1 MLGGTH
7 KSNASTTGQTPS
19 KLILVLQN
27 LRTRRSH
34 ETAYISSA
42 ASMSHSNDQSLW
54 DQIRVEFEECL
65 CVHVCVFVCG
75 TDMEYNL
82 GDKYVCIRNVQTHIL
97 VRRYETE
104 GRANFQVTESHH
116 EPSHMVFSD
125 FKCHLMIFY

>member
-54 DQIRVEFEECL
+54 DQIRVEFEGN
-65 CVHVCVFVCG
+65 VCVCMCVCSCV
-75 TDMEYNL
+75 E
-82 GDKYVCIRNVQTHIL
+82 QTWNITWEINMSVYGMYKL
-97 VRRYETE
+97 IY
-104 GRANFQVTESHH
+104 
-116 EPSHMVFSD
+116 
-125 FKCHLMIFY
+125 

>member
-54 DQIRVEFEECL
+54 DRIHVEFEGNV
-65 CVHVCVFVCG
+65 CVCMCVFVCG
-75 TDMEYNL
+75 TNMEYNL
-82 GDKYVCIRNVQTHIL
+82 GDKYVYVWNVQTHIF
-97 VRRYETE
+97 VCRYEIK
-104 GRANFQVTESHH
+104 GRALNLKS
-116 EPSHMVFSD
+116 
-125 FKCHLMIFY
+125 Y

>member
-42 ASMSHSNDQSLW
+42 ASMSHSNDPSLW
-54 DQIRVEFEECL
+54 DGIRVEFEGN
-65 CVHVCVFVCG
+65 VCVCMCVCLYVEQIWNITWEINMYMYG
-75 TDMEYNL
+75 MYKLIYLYVDM
-82 GDKYVCIRNVQTHIL
+82 R
-97 VRRYETE
+97 
-104 GRANFQVTESHH
+104 
-116 EPSHMVFSD
+116 
-125 FKCHLMIFY
+125 

>member
-54 DQIRVEFEECL
+54 DRIHVEFEGN
-65 CVHVCVFVCG
+65 VCVCMCVCLYVEQIWNITWEINMYMYG
-75 TDMEYNL
+75 MYKLIYLYVDM
-82 GDKYVCIRNVQTHIL
+82 R
-97 VRRYETE
+97 
-104 GRANFQVTESHH
+104 
-116 EPSHMVFSD
+116 
-125 FKCHLMIFY
+125 